1 MYLERRG
8 NKYNSRRTE
17 YHGTS
22 YMSKKEAQKAW
33 ELDMLLNAGE
43 IRSWQKQFKL
53 SLDVNGV
60 HITNYFLDFMV
71 EKNDGTFDYIEIK
84 SPATMT
90 DTWKIKWKLAQ
101 AIFTDPSITWIV
113 EK

>member
-1 MYLERRG
+1 MYYQKWG

-22 YMSKKEAQKAW
+22 YMSNKEAEYAYQ
-33 ELDMLLNAGE
+33 LDMLLAAGE
-43 IRSWQKQFKL
+43 IKSYEKQVKL

-60 HITNYFLDFMV
+60 HIANYYMDFVVTNNDDSLDA
-71 EKNDGTFDYIEIK
+71 IEVK
-84 SPATMT
+84 GFET
-90 DTWKIKWKLAQ
+90 DVWKMKWKLAQ
-101 AIFTDPSITWIV
+101 ALYGDKYKFIL